1 MSLTNLAQIKGGL
14 QLKADVVALQK
25 SYDAAKVLTQIVKKV
40 AEGETTANYNVEELL
55 AELKG
60 KIDAI
65 SGNGAEGDAT
75 SLASLQAAIDALKD
89 KKIKDMV
96 RVEFDVVSGVAS
108 LPANFDELVP
118 GCDKNAALPVYTA
131 DNEVVLNENGEQ
143 LTIVPATGAL
153 NGVPSEV
160 DADASAK
167 DAEGK
172 TIYKGKAN
180 FKAKFF
186 PVGEWKLTDLPT
198 NALLDNSEMQL
209 VAYKTALDKL
219 VVALT
224 KDDALIEQVKKQVG
238 EKAVQNQLDEALKAI
253 NDTVALKADKTAVEA
268 VTTSVKAI
276 DERVKAIEGATEEM
290 VSDKVAVTAAVTE
303 FALSKKPN
311 AKLVEMVIN
320 HLVYREGEDFIV
332 DRNAQK
338 ATWTLTAANGGFD
351 IDAEL
356 TDDVRFNYF
365 FKGAGE
371 GVKPEPANEVATS
384 NGWSKTFVFPAG
396 KVAYDLSEVLTAE
409 QLEDITDESAGGV
422 NADGVGRKIRCFAVN
437 GDKEVELNWV
447 YENSITEEDKK
458 AELEAIGFQKGAE
471 FVFTPYELDGS
482 RVLNFSAGYKPITLK
497 LVYEK

>member
-1 MSLTNLAQIKGGL
+1 
-14 QLKADVVALQK
+14 
-25 SYDAAKVLTQIVKKV
+25 
-40 AEGETTANYNVEELL
+40 
-55 AELKG
+55 
-60 KIDAI
+60 
-65 SGNGAEGDAT
+65 
-75 SLASLQAAIDALKD
+75 
-89 KKIKDMV
+89 
-96 RVEFDVVSGVAS
+96 
-108 LPANFDELVP
+108 
-118 GCDKNAALPVYTA
+118 
-131 DNEVVLNENGEQ
+131 
-143 LTIVPATGAL
+143 
-153 NGVPSEV
+153 
-160 DADASAK
+160 
-167 DAEGK
+167 
-172 TIYKGKAN
+172 
-180 FKAKFF
+180 
-186 PVGEWKLTDLPT
+186 
-198 NALLDNSEMQL
+198 
-209 VAYKTALDKL
+209 
-219 VVALT
+219 
-224 KDDALIEQVKKQVG
+224 
-238 EKAVQNQLDEALKAI
+238 
-253 NDTVALKADKTAVEA
+253 
-268 VTTSVKAI
+268 
-276 DERVKAIEGATEEM
+276 
-290 VSDKVAVTAAVTE
+290 
-303 FALSKKPN
+303 
-311 AKLVEMVIN
+311 MVIN

-396 KVAYDLSEVLTAE
+396 KVAYDLAEVLTAE